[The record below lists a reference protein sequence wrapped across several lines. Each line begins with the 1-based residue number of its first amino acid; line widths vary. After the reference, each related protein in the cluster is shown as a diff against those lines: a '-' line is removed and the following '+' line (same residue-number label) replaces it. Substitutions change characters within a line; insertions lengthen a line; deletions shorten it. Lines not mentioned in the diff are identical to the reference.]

1 LGCAL
6 VHPDLW
12 TQPPNTEVQGGC
24 SCVQCCLFFVSRPQL
39 PPSSPQARPTVGLA
53 PTPQKLCCSP
63 TRNQDYPGASWPC
76 RESADGDCFWIRFV
90 CCVLCVR
97 DLLAEATNTHTH
109 HPQHRPT
116 QGRDQILPATI
127 RGGFYAQWVLVG
139 RPHFGFVFLVV
150 VKKERVPQSVPRYYT
165 MLGFVSVRFSLE
177 GRP

>member
-1 LGCAL
+1 MFPDGSLRTISSGSPPAHLFLGCAL

-76 RESADGDCFWIRFV
+76 RESADGDCFWIRLCVV
-90 CCVLCVR
+90 CCVCVICWPKPQ
-97 DLLAEATNTHTH
+97 THTH
-109 HPQHRPT
+109 TTHNTDRP
-116 QGRDQILPATI
+116 
-127 RGGFYAQWVLVG
+127 RGGTKYCPQRSGVDFMHSGFWLVDRTLG
-139 RPHFGFVFLVV
+139 LSFL
-150 VKKERVPQSVPRYYT
+150 
-165 MLGFVSVRFSLE
+165 LL
-177 GRP
+177 